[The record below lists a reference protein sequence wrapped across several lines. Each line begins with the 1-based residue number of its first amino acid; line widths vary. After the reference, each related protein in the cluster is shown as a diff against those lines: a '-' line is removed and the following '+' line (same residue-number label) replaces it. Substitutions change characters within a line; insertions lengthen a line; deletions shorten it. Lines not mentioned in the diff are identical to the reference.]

1 MCAAPPPMRAKQ
13 GDLHVLAHNVCHQI
27 GSQRSCWRHS
37 EGLGRRRIGVYQVTS
52 GIEVMASSLA
62 PARRLHLL
70 LSSAACSWRGRDA
83 VALTPSDRAYPID

>member
-13 GDLHVLAHNVCHQI
+13 GDPHVLAHNACHQI

-70 LSSAACSWRGRDA
+70 LSSAACSWRSKGCHGA
-83 VALTPSDRAYPID
+83 NPF